1 MKTGEKMEKIK
12 VENVKY
18 EITKIDFTDEMYPE
32 KLRKIYDPPTELY
45 LIGDVSLL
53 NRKSIAIVGSRR
65 CSEYGKIVA
74 TKIGSRAA
82 ALGITVVS
90 GMASGIDSFGH
101 KGALKAGGDTVAVL
115 GCGID
120 ICYPKS
126 NYKLYEEIAENG
138 LIVSEFPLGYM
149 PLPHNFPIR
158 NRIISG
164 LSDKVVVV
172 EAQTKS
178 GSIITAE
185 LANEQ
190 GKEVFAVPGNINS
203 QYSIGTNKLIS
214 DGAQIVS
221 TIDDIFSEIACDD
234 MYDKEELNDL
244 GNDEKRIVE
253 YIRKNGETEMER
265 VCSELDISP
274 SKINGL
280 ISVLEIKGY
289 ISYSMG
295 KIFAINFCLPK

>member
-1 MKTGEKMEKIK
+1 MERIKIEKI
-12 VENVKY
+12 KY
-18 EITKIDFTDEMYPE
+18 EITKINIDDEIYPE
-32 KLRKIYDPPTELY
+32 KLRKIYSPPMELY
-45 LIGDVSLL
+45 LIGNISLL
-53 NRKSIAIVGSRR
+53 NKKSIAIVGSRR

-74 TKIGSRAA
+74 MKIGSRAA
-82 ALGITVVS
+82 ASNVTVVS

-101 KGALKAGGDTVAVL
+101 QGSLKAGGDTIAVL

-120 ICYPKS
+120 ICYPNS
-126 NYKLYEEIAENG
+126 NIKLYEEIAEKG
-138 LIVSEFPLGYM
+138 LVISEFPIGQK
-149 PLPHNFPIR
+149 PLPYNFPIR

-164 LSDKVVVV
+164 LSEKVVVV

-203 QYSIGTNKLIS
+203 QYSLGTNKLIS

-221 TIDDIFSEIACDD
+221 TIDDIFCEIGNNEV
-234 MYDKEELNDL
+234 YDADELNNL
-244 GNDEKRIVE
+244 GKDEKRIVE
-253 YIRKNGETEMER
+253 FVRRNGETEMEK
-265 VCSELDISP
+265 VCSELNISP

-280 ISVLEIKGY
+280 ISILEIKGY
-289 ISYSMG
+289 VSYSMG
-295 KIFAINFCLPK
+295 KLFAINFCLPK